1 MIKANEFRVGN
12 LVEMLDKVI
21 TYPSG
26 VTKKT
31 QNGGVFEI
39 DSIHGDN
46 TIRLKSNDMS
56 HPNYCDGSIGCF
68 GLKNIEPIP
77 LTEEWLVKFGFEKE
91 MFSNDFSFGDFELNF
106 VNDFFEFYYG
116 KDNVI
121 KIKSIHQLQNLYFAL
136 TNEELT
142 FKEINN

>member
-1 MIKANEFRVGN
+1 MEIRELRIGN

-26 VTKKT
+26 VTKKK

-68 GLKNIEPIP
+68 GLKNIKPIP
-77 LTEEWLVKFGFEKE
+77 LTEEWLVKFGFKKGVKGW
-91 MFSNDFSFGDFELNF
+91 FKTLDKNYKFNLYLYHDSK
-106 VNDFFEFYYG
+106 Y
-116 KDNVI
+116 
-121 KIKSIHQLQNLYFAL
+121 KSVHQLQNLYFAL